1 MKAIGDAGGMLLL
14 KNRAVKMASVHGV
27 GES

>member
-1 MKAIGDAGGMLLL
+1 MKAIGHAGGMLLL
-14 KNRAVKMASVHGV
+14 KNRAAKMASVRGV